1 MPFVFEC
8 RRCRSL
14 ASHGGLREELA
25 LLREDTG
32 ARKHQGAFVK
42 RCARGEHSL
51 WGGDKK
57 WLQQIDFLII
67 SRFKSDDIQDHNE
80 FDLQLTL
87 PLHL

>member
-8 RRCRSL
+8 RRCSSL
-14 ASHGGLREELA
+14 ASHGGLRDELA

-51 WGGDKK
+51 WGGD
-57 WLQQIDFLII
+57 I
-67 SRFKSDDIQDHNE
+67 SPAKVSCKGAPIQPSLSHG
-80 FDLQLTL
+80 LCT
-87 PLHL
+87 HLDTWDSVYTQ